1 MENRILSRLE
11 RLGHPAD
18 PAWLFTLLT
27 GLEVERYTLEEW
39 NGALSAALGRR
50 ICCPS
55 YRALERRL
63 REAL

>member
-11 RLGHPAD
+11 RLGRPAD

-27 GLEVERYTLEEW
+27 VLEVERYTLEEW
-39 NGALSAALGRR
+39 NGALSSALGRR